1 MLHKGLCGMRKRN
14 LRKKTPNTKLF
25 ALTLVKGCLGAEACR
40 DSRQVKATHTSNLG
54 PLWSGWSGLA
64 IIIRVIGSSFLTSSK
79 NPLWDHMTLTLLVG
93 FEWPFSPF
101 LNFSYQ

>member
-1 MLHKGLCGMRKRN
+1 M
-14 LRKKTPNTKLF
+14 
-25 ALTLVKGCLGAEACR
+25 EARR
-40 DSRQVKATHTSNLG
+40 DSRQVKAMHTSNLG

-64 IIIRVIGSSFLTSSK
+64 IIIRVIDSSFLTSSK